1 MIRELSGLREDAA
14 GLAQKLARARYRRAA
29 GLPAEAP
36 LREMLAAHR
45 LAASKEGLA
54 QAREALADA
63 EEEDPKRPGR
73 IARLASLR
81 DFLLRARATALE
93 PGAVQELWD
102 LPARPLVRPPG
113 DAGLHGALPPVAV
126 ERELPL
132 IRSRERRSEMESALA
147 TALQPADSVRSA
159 AWDAALEALDDLGP
173 YALHARGWAPPAA
186 PETKVNDVHMRE
198 REVNDV
204 HMREQEVNDVH
215 IADEEVNA
223 VHLAAERLL
232 EGTDALAAD
241 LGGWLL
247 ERHTGAKRGSA
258 ERHDILHLLHAP
270 HCASAFPAGEMM
282 RTVRRW
288 TAMLRLDL
296 DAKLDDDDRPLKAP
310 GAWAELL
317 DPPEVGITNS
327 AQMGPRPLA
336 SLLGAISVAQLRAG
350 PPGDAPPE
358 DLWFS
363 DPAVPWACR
372 ALLEGLIREAEFLR
386 RCARVELPPDDQ
398 RAIAIAAVFDA
409 RHAAARTLSSLQAHE
424 LGLGE
429 RAEQFHRDAFSRA
442 MGADLPAG
450 LALRELDPWLAPFAE
465 LRGRAFAARARAF
478 LRDRFDEDWW
488 RNPRALPSLAG
499 LWSRGGRPTLAELWA
514 ELGGALSVD
523 PLLEEL
529 AEACR

>member
-1 MIRELSGLREDAA
+1 VIRELSGLREDAA

-29 GLPAEAP
+29 GLPAEAS

-45 LAASKEGLA
+45 LAASEEGLA

-132 IRSRERRSEMESALA
+132 IRSRERRSEMERALA
-147 TALQPADSVRSA
+147 AALQPADAVRSA
-159 AWDAALEALDDLGP
+159 AWDAALEALDDLAP
-173 YALHARGWAPPAA
+173 SALHARGW
-186 PETKVNDVHMRE
+186 
-198 REVNDV
+198 
-204 HMREQEVNDVH
+204 
-215 IADEEVNA
+215 ADEEVNA

-247 ERHTGAKRGSA
+247 ERHTGAQRGSA

-372 ALLEGLIREAEFLR
+372 ALLEGLIREPEFLR